1 MKRKLAGIL
10 LSLALVC
17 GVPVM
22 GAEVP
27 EETVDELYQEQLEQ
41 SGANEWMDMLPP
53 ETQNLLEGL
62 GVYGADW
69 EQSSVEPEGF
79 FEMTVSLFTGGMA
92 EPLRAAASL
101 IGIMLLCALIGGLR
115 ISFGDRQ
122 LGSVMAAIGTLCA
135 CTVITPP
142 ILSCIQQS
150 SELIKGA
157 GAFLLAGVPILAG
170 IMLAAGQAVS
180 ASGWT
185 IFLLAAGNAI
195 SFLSTVVLMPMMNIF
210 LAFSLVSALSP
221 EIRLDGLCTVFA
233 KTVRW
238 VLVLAVT
245 IFTSLLSAQS
255 IVSAA
260 ADGVSAKAAKMVTG
274 FIPVVGGVLGD
285 AAGTVQGCIKLLRSG
300 VGAFG
305 LVAGLCLFLPVII
318 RCLLWIFCCTVCSAV
333 GDLIGFSEITG
344 ILKAASQLL
353 QTLLA
358 IVVSCGVVLI
368 VAAVFVM
375 QGGSG

>member
-10 LSLALVC
+10 LSLVLVC

>member
-17 GVPVM
+17 SVPVM

-115 ISFGDRQ
+115 ISFGERQ

>member
-92 EPLRAAASL
+92 EPLRTAASL

-115 ISFGDRQ
+115 ISFGERQ

-180 ASGWT
+180 ASGWA

>member
-115 ISFGDRQ
+115 ISFGERQ

-195 SFLSTVVLMPMMNIF
+195 SFLSAVVLMPMMNIF

>member
-10 LSLALVC
+10 LSLVLVC

-41 SGANEWMDMLPP
+41 SGANVWMDMLPP

-115 ISFGDRQ
+115 ISFGERQ

-195 SFLSTVVLMPMMNIF
+195 SFLSAVVLMPMMNIF

-245 IFTSLLSAQS
+245 IFTSLISAQS

>member
-115 ISFGDRQ
+115 ISFGERQ

-195 SFLSTVVLMPMMNIF
+195 SFLSAVVLMPMMNIF

-245 IFTSLLSAQS
+245 IFTSLISAQS

>member
-10 LSLALVC
+10 LSLVLVC

-115 ISFGDRQ
+115 ISFGERQ

-195 SFLSTVVLMPMMNIF
+195 SFLSAVVLMPMMNIF

>member
-69 EQSSVEPEGF
+69 EQSLVEPEGF

-115 ISFGDRQ
+115 ISFGERQ

>member
-92 EPLRAAASL
+92 EPLRTAASL

-115 ISFGDRQ
+115 ISFGERQ

-157 GAFLLAGVPILAG
+157 GTFLLAGVPILAG

>member
-1 MKRKLAGIL
+1 M
-10 LSLALVC
+10 
-17 GVPVM
+17 
-22 GAEVP
+22 
-27 EETVDELYQEQLEQ
+27 
-41 SGANEWMDMLPP
+41 
-53 ETQNLLEGL
+53 
-62 GVYGADW
+62 
-69 EQSSVEPEGF
+69 
-79 FEMTVSLFTGGMA
+79 
-92 EPLRAAASL
+92 
-101 IGIMLLCALIGGLR
+101 
-115 ISFGDRQ
+115 
-122 LGSVMAAIGTLCA
+122 
-135 CTVITPP
+135 
-142 ILSCIQQS
+142 
-150 SELIKGA
+150 
-157 GAFLLAGVPILAG
+157 LAGVPILAG

>member
-115 ISFGDRQ
+115 ISFGERQ

>member
-10 LSLALVC
+10 LSLVLVC

-115 ISFGDRQ
+115 ISFGERQ

>member
-17 GVPVM
+17 SVPVM

-115 ISFGDRQ
+115 ISFGERQ

-195 SFLSTVVLMPMMNIF
+195 SFLSAVVLMPMMNIF

>member
-17 GVPVM
+17 SVPVM

-115 ISFGDRQ
+115 ISFGERQ

-358 IVVSCGVVLI
+358 IVVSCGVVLV
-368 VAAVFVM
+368 VADVFVM

>member
-115 ISFGDRQ
+115 ISFGERQ

-195 SFLSTVVLMPMMNIF
+195 SFLSAVVLMPMMNIF

-238 VLVLAVT
+238 VLVLVVT